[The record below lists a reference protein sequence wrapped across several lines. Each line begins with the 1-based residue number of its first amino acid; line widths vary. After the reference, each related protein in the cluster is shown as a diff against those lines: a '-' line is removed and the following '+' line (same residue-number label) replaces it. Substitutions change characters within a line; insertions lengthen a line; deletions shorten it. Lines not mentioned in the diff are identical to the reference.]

1 MTPQQNHQ
9 LQALLPQIAQLDAL
23 GHDLATVEGHL
34 REVEDFLAPIV
45 RQWQEAEQ
53 EVRRLTVFGW
63 HCMAATL
70 SGKKRQRL
78 EAAHAQTAE
87 AQRTMQDAQEKL
99 KPLQEEM
106 RQIEARIETLKPL
119 RVEYENLLR
128 TKETWVKKQPEAK
141 GQLQLLH
148 EKENAFYR
156 VFINLDPTL
165 IAVQRVESAMNDLR
179 STLDAKRRGGIGMEA
194 VPLIKNL
201 KEILIGF
208 GPAYVQELPLV
219 DRCYA
224 FAAQSTR
231 LMLAQE
237 EEGRQIMEQLRQ
249 FGKRMAEDFV
259 KARTAWQDARRERIQ
274 YVESYPV
281 P

>member
-1 MTPQQNHQ
+1 MTPQQNAR

-23 GHDLATVEGHL
+23 GHELATVEGQL

-53 EVRRLTVFGW
+53 EVRRLTSFGW
-63 HCMAATL
+63 SSITATL
-70 SGKKRQRL
+70 SGKKKPRL
-78 EAAHAQTAE
+78 ESAHAQAAE
-87 AQRTMQDAQEKL
+87 AQRTMQDAHEKL
-99 KPLQEEM
+99 KPFREEM
-106 RQIEARIETLKPL
+106 QQLETKIEPLKPL
-119 RVEYENLLR
+119 REEYENLLR
-128 TKETWVKKQPEAK
+128 IKEIWLKQQPEAK
-141 GQLQLLH
+141 AQLQLLLD
-148 EKENAFYR
+148 KESALYR
-156 VFINLDPTL
+156 VFIHLDPAL
-165 IAVQRVESAMNDLR
+165 IAVQRVESAMEDLR
-179 STLDAKRRGGIGMEA
+179 HALGVVRQGHIGGEV

-201 KEILIGF
+201 KEILMNF
-208 GPAYVQELPLV
+208 GPAYVQTLPLL

-237 EEGRQIMEQLRQ
+237 EEGRQIIEQLRH
-249 FGKRMAEDFV
+249 FGKEMAADFV

-274 YVESYPV
+274 YVENYPV